1 MFALSSSLRIPD
13 PYLLLENPR
22 SLSIKGPPD
31 FLSTSLESDS
41 LRVMAKFSGVP

>member
-1 MFALSSSLRIPD
+1 MFALSSSLRILG

-22 SLSIKGPPD
+22 SLSLQGPPD
-31 FLSTSLESDS
+31 FLSTCLGSAS